1 MSQATAPAA
10 RALAVATDTELAELD
25 RTYARLDAEQQR
37 QGNAVH
43 RYAGDK
49 QDETWCGR
57 RRVRLWRLTDA
68 EVLAACQSGEGV
80 RSYDRARAAEAAAAV
95 VLVTEAL
102 KANRAMATR
111 LEQVWADNGH
121 WSRFFVVMNSNGH
134 IHYDISSH
142 RCSRQPTT
150 VHGWNPELSGA
161 TEAEAVAALG
171 PSMCT
176 VCFPS
181 APVEWTIGKP
191 KPAKCAGSGQY
202 VRYTG
207 PNYRTVYVECP
218 ECHTSQAR
226 TSSGYVRAHK
236 PA

>member
-1 MSQATAPAA
+1 MTVTTTPI

-25 RTYARLDAEQQR
+25 QTYARLDGEQQR

-57 RRVRLWRLTDA
+57 RRVRLWRLSDA
-68 EVLAACQSGEGV
+68 EVLAACQSGDGV
-80 RSYDRARAAEAAAAV
+80 RSYDVARAAEAAAAV
-95 VLVTEAL
+95 VLVTA
-102 KANRAMATR
+102 AMQSNRKRAAE
-111 LEQVWADNGH
+111 LEQIWRDNGC

-134 IHYDISSH
+134 IHSDISSH

-161 TEAEAVAALG
+161 TEGEAVAQLG
-171 PSMCT
+171 PNMCT
-176 VCFPS
+176 MCFPS

-191 KPAKCAGSGQY
+191 KAPKCAGAGKY
-202 VRYTG
+202 VAGR
-207 PNYRTVYVECP
+207 NRYVECP
-218 ECHTSQAR
+218 ECHTTQSL
-226 TSSGYVRAHK
+226 TPTGYVRAHK